1 MFFEHCLYKKL
12 VFYVFPRCTEEKKYV
27 FYRIF
32 FGPPG
37 KPSDP
42 RAGTYDPKAGIYD
55 PRAGIYGWPGELEG
69 GPGTPWRSQ
78 YSCKNRAFVQK
89 AGLSHAWEASI

>member
-1 MFFEHCLYKKL
+1 MFFEHCLYKKH

-42 RAGTYDPKAGIYD
+42 RAGIYD
-55 PRAGIYGWPGELEG
+55 PRAGIYGWRWSGGRLARRAGGGSRHALE
-69 GPGTPWRSQ
+69 
-78 YSCKNRAFVQK
+78 V
-89 AGLSHAWEASI
+89 SI